1 MTNEEAIATL
11 KYQHDYG
18 KMEQEVHDALDMAI
32 KALQQSEPC
41 EDTISRQATINVITK
56 RLYET
61 AFNNIGIKQDIDE
74 TLVDVAENRLEN
86 WFNEL
91 PPIQP
96 EQRWIPVSERL
107 PEEGKVVLTQAKFK
121 DDVKMAVS
129 SRIDYNYWTT
139 WGTRDINII
148 AWMPLP
154 EPYKGE
160 QK

>member
-74 TLVDVAENRLEN
+74 TLVDVAENRLEK
-86 WFNEL
+86 WFDEL
-91 PPIQP
+91 PSAQP
-96 EQRWIPVSERL
+96 EII
-107 PEEGKVVLTQAKFK
+107 VLCVDCIKRDKCKFYDTQGDGGYCRYGRDK
-121 DDVKMAVS
+121 DG
-129 SRIDYNYWTT
+129 RFNPQT
-139 WGTRDINII
+139 GC
-148 AWMPLP
+148 
-154 EPYKGE
+154 
-160 QK
+160 